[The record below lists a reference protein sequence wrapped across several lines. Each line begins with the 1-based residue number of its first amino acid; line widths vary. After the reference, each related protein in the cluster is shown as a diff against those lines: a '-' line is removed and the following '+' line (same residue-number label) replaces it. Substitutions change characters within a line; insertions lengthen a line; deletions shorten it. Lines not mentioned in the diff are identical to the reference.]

1 MKLSAKILKNTLAI
15 LLLFI
20 VQACQKE
27 SNAIIVEKGTVS
39 DVDGNIYETVKIGDQ
54 WWMAENLKV
63 KHYNNG
69 NAILNIAINE
79 ADSVWEDCLIGAYC
93 FFEDSIFGNLYN
105 HKALVDARKLAPE
118 GWHVPSDAEWK
129 TLEKT
134 IGMQQNQID
143 ALAWRGTN
151 EAEKLMNKALVG
163 WPQASIAYGSDVYGF
178 AALAGGCRL
187 HNGFTNVEKST
198 AFFWSSSA
206 EGNVAWYRYL
216 DAQKKNIFRQK
227 TYRAYGMSVRC
238 VKD

>member
-1 MKLSAKILKNTLAI
+1 
-15 LLLFI
+15 
-20 VQACQKE
+20 
-27 SNAIIVEKGTVS
+27 
-39 DVDGNIYETVKIGDQ
+39 
-54 WWMAENLKV
+54 MAL
-63 KHYNNG
+63 
-69 NAILNIAINE
+69 
-79 ADSVWEDCLIGAYC
+79 
-93 FFEDSIFGNLYN
+93 EDS
-105 HKALVDARKLAPE
+105 RKIAPE

-134 IGMQQNQID
+134 IGMQQNQIE
-143 ALAWRGTN
+143 ALALRGTN

-163 WPQASIAYGSDVYGF
+163 WPQASTAYGSDLYGF

-216 DAQKKNIFRQK
+216 DAKKKNIFRQK
-227 TYRAYGMSVRC
+227 TYRAYGMSIRC